1 MHEPDASL
9 VRSASAGD
17 RRAFE
22 QLVRECQGPVRR
34 YLRHLV
40 GDDARADDLTQEVL
54 VKVHAQLH
62 AYRFESRFMT
72 WLFRIAR
79 NAVHDDRRSEQ
90 RRRGREERAYAA
102 PASPDPTLAGEIAAA
117 LASLPVAMR
126 EALLLVEVC
135 GFSYAEVGQLVGVPE
150 GTVKSRV
157 HRAREGVVRWYAG
170 TEVERR

>member
-1 MHEPDASL
+1 MTPPDLLPAP
-9 VRSASAGD
+9 SAAPIA
-17 RRAFE
+17 AF
-22 QLVRECQGPVRR
+22 PP
-34 YLRHLV
+34 
-40 GDDARADDLTQEVL
+40 
-54 VKVHAQLH
+54 
-62 AYRFESRFMT
+62 
-72 WLFRIAR
+72 
-79 NAVHDDRRSEQ
+79 
-90 RRRGREERAYAA
+90 